1 MNAAVQPRRFSWL
14 PRTLGTRLLLI
25 LAAGMLLAHGLSF
38 ALLFQERATAT
49 RAMMLSN
56 MEDDVPLSVA
66 LLEHLSPAERTAW
79 LPQLERRT
87 YRYLLRPAQPGSAL
101 ASERARQ
108 VAGLIDDS
116 LAHRYALRPRAV
128 SASPERYEVELTLAD
143 GQPLTIE
150 VTPSLLPIARW
161 LPWVLAAQVLLLLG
175 CVWLAV
181 RLATR
186 PLVRLADAA
195 DRLDVAGQGDA
206 ISEQGPQEVATAAR
220 ALNALQSRVAAHVS
234 ERMQILAA
242 ISHDLQTPITRLRLR
257 IESLEETPAQE
268 RLLGD
273 VTQLSQLVR
282 EGIDYARSATVS
294 MGTPVQ
300 LDLPAFLDSVVGD
313 YEEVGKPVRR
323 VDGAQATLQTHPQVL
338 RRVVQNLIDNA
349 LSYAGSAD
357 VGLTIGSQGGVS
369 IDVMDR
375 GPGIPEASLA
385 AVLQPFHRLEPSRGR
400 TSGGTGLGL
409 AIADQLSRALG
420 GRLTLANREGGG
432 LRAALELPRE
442 NAAVRT
448 KSTLESI

>member
-38 ALLFQERATAT
+38 ALLFHERATAT

-257 IESLEETPAQE
+257 IESLDETPAQE

-282 EGIDYARSATVS
+282 EGIDYARSATLS

-323 VDGAQATLQTHPQVL
+323 VAGAQATLQTHPQVL
-338 RRVVQNLIDNA
+338 RRVVQSLIDNA
-349 LSYAGSAD
+349 LAYAGSAD
-357 VGLTIGSQGGVS
+357 VGLTIGAQGGVS

-442 NAAVRT
+442 NVAVRT
-448 KSTLESI
+448 KSALESI

>member
-25 LAAGMLLAHGLSF
+25 LAAGVLLAHGLSF

-128 SASPERYEVELTLAD
+128 STSPERYEVELTLAD

-195 DRLDVAGQGDA
+195 DRLDVAWQGDA

-323 VDGAQATLQTHPQVL
+323 VAGAQATLQTHPQVL

-349 LSYAGSAD
+349 LAYAGTAD
-357 VGLTIGSQGGVS
+357 VGLTVDAQGEVS

-432 LRAALELPRE
+432 LRATLGLPPR
-442 NAAVRT
+442 
-448 KSTLESI
+448 

>member
-1 MNAAVQPRRFSWL
+1 MNTAVHRRRFRWL
-14 PRTLGTRLLLI
+14 PRTLGARLLLI

-38 ALLFQERATAT
+38 ALLFHERATAT
-49 RAMMLSN
+49 RSMMLSN

-101 ASERARQ
+101 ASDRARQ

-116 LAHRYALRPRAV
+116 LAHHYALRPRAV

-186 PLVRLADAA
+186 PLVRLAEAA

-206 ISEQGPQEVATAAR
+206 ISEQGPQEVEAAAR

-257 IESLEETPAQE
+257 LESLEETPAQE

-273 VTQLSQLVR
+273 VTRLSQLVR
-282 EGIDYARSATVS
+282 EGIDYARSATAS

-313 YEEVGKPVRR
+313 YEDMGKPVQRLA
-323 VDGAQATLQTHPQVL
+323 GAQATLQTHPQVL

-349 LSYAGSAD
+349 LAYAGSAE
-357 VGLTIGSQGGVS
+357 VGLTVDADGSVT
-369 IDVMDR
+369 IDVLDR
-375 GPGIPEASLA
+375 GPGIPDASLA

-400 TSGGTGLGL
+400 SSGGTGLGL

-432 LRAALELPRE
+432 LRAAVALTGK

-448 KSTLESI
+448 KLVLESI

>member
-161 LPWVLAAQVLLLLG
+161 LPWVLAAQVVLLLG

-206 ISEQGPQEVATAAR
+206 MSEQGPQEVATAAR

-323 VDGAQATLQTHPQVL
+323 VAGAQATLQTHPQVL

-349 LSYAGSAD
+349 LAYAGTAD
-357 VGLTIGSQGGVS
+357 VGLTVDEQGEVS

-432 LRAALELPRE
+432 LRATLGLPPR
-442 NAAVRT
+442 
-448 KSTLESI
+448 